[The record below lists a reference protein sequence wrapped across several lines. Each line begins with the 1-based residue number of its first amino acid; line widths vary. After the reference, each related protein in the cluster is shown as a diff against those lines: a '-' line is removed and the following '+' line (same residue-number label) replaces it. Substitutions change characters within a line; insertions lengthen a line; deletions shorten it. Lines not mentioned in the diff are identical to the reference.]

1 MLLSPHRT
9 VVCCV
14 RGGVCCVLVFVVVGQ
29 LCVALVLVG
38 QLCVVFVVAGSC
50 MWVFTYKPPPPPL
63 SAVLP
68 ATFLLVE
75 EVVWALVHLVFR

>member
-29 LCVALVLVG
+29 LCVALVLMG
-38 QLCVVFVVAGSC
+38 QLCVVFVVAGQLYACLQLQTAAAHLFSC
-50 MWVFTYKPPPPPL
+50 L
-63 SAVLP
+63 ARHVL
-68 ATFLLVE
+68 AC
-75 EVVWALVHLVFR
+75 